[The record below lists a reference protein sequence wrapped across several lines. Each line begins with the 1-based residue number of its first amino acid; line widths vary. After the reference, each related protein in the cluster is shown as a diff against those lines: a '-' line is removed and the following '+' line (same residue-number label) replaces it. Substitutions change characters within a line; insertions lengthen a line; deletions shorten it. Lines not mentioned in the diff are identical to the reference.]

1 MTSVSNINETFFTFS
16 SSSTNLRHMESISPL
31 LSVTLSERTWKP
43 MKIWLFNIFSQ
54 MILIVIY
61 SNDNLSSHSDFL
73 PSSTLHLFSRVLSYV
88 LSVLRKK
95 RWFPKAKRY
104 NPKWPKKIDWK
115 VESAVCPILD
125 FVIRS
130 YI

>member
-1 MTSVSNINETFFTFS
+1 MTSASNINKNFSTFS
-16 SSSTNLRHMESISPL
+16 SSSTNLRHTERISPL

-73 PSSTLHLFSRVLSYV
+73 PSSTLYLFSRVLSYV

-115 VESAVCPILD
+115 VESTVYPILD

>member
-1 MTSVSNINETFFTFS
+1 MTIASNINETFLTFS
-16 SSSTNLRHMESISPL
+16 SSSTNLRHTESISPL
-31 LSVTLSERTWKP
+31 LSVTLSERTWEP

-88 LSVLRKK
+88 LSALRKK

-104 NPKWPKKIDWK
+104 NPKWSKKIDWK
-115 VESAVCPILD
+115 VESTVYPILD